1 MAIQGTVNLEFPA
14 SKSAFQNYPRL
25 QYCSILIRCID
36 ESQVYLFCEFVI
48 VSIESLAMTEIV
60 GLELLAYK
68 NAFQNCNWVQN
79 CSLLIRC
86 VNESSVFLFCDCYY
100 CTA

>member
-14 SKSAFQNYPRL
+14 SKNAFQNYPRL
-25 QYCSILIRCID
+25 QYCSIIIRCT
-36 ESQVYLFCEFVI
+36 VLLFCEFVI
-48 VSIESLAMTEIV
+48 VSIESLALTEIV

-79 CSLLIRC
+79 
-86 VNESSVFLFCDCYY
+86 
-100 CTA
+100 